1 MTDLLLMRSALRE
14 ALRPKRLIIAALLV
28 LLPPL
33 IGLLWRV
40 LSDASD
46 FVPGDVYDSLVSGL
60 VFSFTLAILS
70 VVYGTGVVS
79 QEIEQRTIVYLL
91 TRPLPRWRILLAKF
105 AVSLLVV
112 AGVTMLSTF
121 LTALTVYGPAKF
133 GEAGIFPDLK
143 ALAVGSLAYGS
154 LFLLLG
160 AAIPRPLT
168 YGLLFV
174 FGWETW
180 VPKLPGSFAKISIMS
195 YLRALAS
202 REVTPDPSQAAPS
215 DGSNFLM
222 SFASAPQVEIG
233 MRVSWIT
240 LLAVSAVAL
249 LTAMIVFS
257 RREYVPREDAE

>member
-14 ALRPKRLIIAALLV
+14 ALRPRRLLIALLLV
-28 LLPPL
+28 ALPPL
-33 IGLLWRV
+33 VGLMWRL
-40 LSDASD
+40 LSQPAD
-46 FVPGDVYDSLVSGL
+46 FVPDDVYDSLVTGI
-60 VFSFTLAILS
+60 VFSFTLTILS

-105 AVSLLVV
+105 AVSLVVV
-112 AGVTMLSTF
+112 AGVTMLSTL
-121 LTALTVYGPAKF
+121 LTALAVYGPAKF
-133 GEAGIFPDLK
+133 AEAGVLPDLK
-143 ALAVGSLAYGS
+143 ALAIGAVAYGS

-160 AAIPRPLT
+160 AALPRPLT

-180 VPKLPGSFAKISIMS
+180 VPVLPGSFARISVMS
-195 YLRALAS
+195 YLRSLAA
-202 REVTPDPSQAAPS
+202 REVTPDPSQAVPT
-215 DGSNFLM
+215 DNSNFLM

-233 MRVSWIT
+233 MRVAWIT
-240 LLAVSAVAL
+240 LLAVSFVAL

-257 RREYVPREDAE
+257 NREYVPRDDSE